1 MSSITKLPHFFFWC
15 QKVLPLV
22 YDESLSYYEV
32 LCKCVDYINKL
43 IDTDNDIIE
52 NIDALKEEL
61 DTVKSWIDSFDYEPL
76 LNTVKEMINDY
87 IKVGVYFGI
96 NDDGYFYASITD
108 AWNNIKFNTT
118 GLDINVPTV
127 PEYGHLVLSY

>member
-1 MSSITKLPHFFFWC
+1 MFALPHFKFWC

-32 LCKCVDYINKL
+32 LCKVVDYINKL

-52 NIDALKEEL
+52 NVEALQNEMN
-61 DTVKSWIDSFDYEPL
+61 TVQSWIDSFDYEPL
-76 LNTVKEMINDY
+76 LELVKSMINDY

-96 NDDGYFYASITD
+96 TDSGYFCAYITD
-108 AWNNIKFNTT
+108 AWDNIKFNTT
-118 GLDINVPTV
+118 GLDINIPLQ